1 MLSAS
6 SYGHFTAAK
15 EFLSQCHIFR
25 FGNIAYCRE
34 IDILIDQNIA
44 YCCEIDTYID
54 QNIAYCCEIGM
65 FLTKHTVSLQTSV
78 QREALGTHVN
88 LLTPPG
94 GTPGTP
100 SLPDFRK
107 MWATIV
113 VTTRGTSG
121 RRNYLISYVDLS
133 MRTSEENS
141 HTLDRSERVG
151 GLSCR

>member
-1 MLSAS
+1 M
-6 SYGHFTAAK
+6 SY
-15 EFLSQCHIFR
+15 IFR
-25 FGNIAYCRE
+25 FGNIGYSCE
-34 IDILIDQNIA
+34 IDILFDQNIA

-78 QREALGTHVN
+78 QREALGTRKFVD
-88 LLTPPG
+88 PPG
-94 GTPGTP
+94 EDPRGGPRGDP
-100 SLPDFRK
+100 KDPLPPDFRK

-151 GLSCR
+151 GFQ